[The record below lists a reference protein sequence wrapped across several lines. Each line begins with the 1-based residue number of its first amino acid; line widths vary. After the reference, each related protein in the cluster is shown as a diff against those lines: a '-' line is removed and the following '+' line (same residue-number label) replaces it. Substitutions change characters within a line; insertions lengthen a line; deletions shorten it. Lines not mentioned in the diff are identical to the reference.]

1 MTLEGMAKGEAP
13 RQLFFASL
21 VQRDGIVMTFTRRVL
36 LALTGLAML
45 GIAIPACRKMLAQI
59 LFSPKAPQVPPPPLV
74 GNPFKT
80 GSKSLVAMVH
90 GTDVP
95 AMVQRAIE
103 LIGGLGTLQ
112 LAGTHTLLKPNVVG
126 RGAPPIITDP
136 RVVRAVGALVQAEK
150 PASVMVG
157 EMSAV
162 MSLPT
167 RPHLERS
174 GMVRVADALGM
185 GISAFDEEDWVE
197 VSPLGVEYTTTV
209 YVAKAAYEAQRLIS
223 VPVIKT
229 HRHASFSCALKNTV
243 GCVHGKNK
251 PWMYGAGWEAA
262 VAELNAA
269 VRPHLFVVDGL
280 QSLVHGGPWAGEA
293 VPTQVILASGD
304 PIATDVVA
312 LGLIKAFG
320 RWELVT
326 AKEVWEQVQIR
337 RAIALGLGASGP
349 EEVELVT
356 EDLAG
361 GGREFA
367 VLIDAIRRHTR
378 LT

>member
-1 MTLEGMAKGEAP
+1 MIL
-13 RQLFFASL
+13 
-21 VQRDGIVMTFTRRVL
+21 TRRVL
-36 LALTGLAML
+36 LTLTGLAVL
-45 GIAIPACRKMLAQI
+45 GIAIPACRKMLGQI
-59 LFSPKAPQVPPPPLV
+59 FFSPKASQVPLPV
-74 GNPFKT
+74 VVSNPFKKD
-80 GSKSLVAMVH
+80 SKSLVAIVH

-95 AMVQRAIE
+95 AMVERAIE
-103 LIGGLGTLQ
+103 LIGGLGKLQ
-112 LAGTHTLLKPNVVG
+112 LADTGTLLKPNVVG
-126 RGAPPIITDP
+126 GEAPPITTDP
-136 RVVRAVGALVQAEK
+136 RVVQAVGALVQAQK
-150 PASVMVG
+150 PASLVVG

-162 MSLPT
+162 MALPT

-174 GMVRVADALGM
+174 GMVRVADTLGA
-185 GISAFDEEDWVE
+185 GISAFDDEDWVE
-197 VSPLGVEYTTTV
+197 VRPPHVEYTTSV
-209 YVAKAAYEAQRLIS
+209 YLAKAAYEAQRLIS

-262 VAELNAA
+262 VAELNTAL
-269 VRPHLFVVDGL
+269 RPHLYVVDGL

-312 LGLIKAFG
+312 LGLIKASG
-320 RWELVT
+320 RWDPVT
-326 AKEVWEQVQIR
+326 AKGVWEQVQIR
-337 RAIALGLGASGP
+337 RAMALGLGARGP
-349 EEVELVT
+349 SEVQLLA

-361 GGREFA
+361 GGGEFA
-367 VLIDAIRRHTR
+367 ALVDDIRRHIG

>member
-1 MTLEGMAKGEAP
+1 MALVARNDATKPSALCITYYL
-13 RQLFFASL
+13 RQH
-21 VQRDGIVMTFTRRVL
+21 RMTFARRAL
-36 LALTGLAML
+36 LTLTGLAVL
-45 GIAIPACRKMLAQI
+45 GIAIPACRKMLGQI
-59 LFSPKAPQVPPPPLV
+59 LFSPKAPQVPPPPVV
-74 GNPFKT
+74 GNPFMS
-80 GSKSLVAMVH
+80 GPKSLVAMVH

-95 AMVQRAIE
+95 AMVERAIE
-103 LIGGLGTLQ
+103 LIGGPGKLQ
-112 LAGTHTLLKPNVVG
+112 LAGARTLLKPNVVG
-126 RGAPPIITDP
+126 GGAPPITTDP
-136 RVVRAVGALVQAEK
+136 RVVQAVGTLVQAER
-150 PASVMVG
+150 PASLVIG

-174 GMVRVADALGM
+174 GMVQVAAAIGA
-185 GISAFDEEDWVE
+185 GISPFDEEDWVE
-197 VSPLGVEYTTTV
+197 VRPPHVEYTTTV

-251 PWMYGAGWEAA
+251 PWMYGSGWEAA

-269 VRPHLFVVDGL
+269 IRPHLFVVDGL
-280 QSLVHGGPWAGEA
+280 QSLVQGGPWAGEA

-304 PIATDVVA
+304 PVATDVVA

-320 RWELVT
+320 RWDLVT
-326 AKEVWEQVQIR
+326 AKGVWEQVQIR
-337 RAIALGLGASGP
+337 RAIALGLGAPGP
-349 EEVELVT
+349 EEVELVA
-356 EDLAG
+356 EDLTG
-361 GGREFA
+361 GRREFA
-367 VLIDAIRRHTR
+367 VLVDNIRRHAG